1 MRVKTYRSGYGE
13 PNEHAFNSVQ
23 ELHEMLTV
31 LEEEDTQEDT
41 IYQVDVSLPFSK
53 IKVKNKSVL

>member
-13 PNEHAFNSVQ
+13 PNEHSFNSVQ